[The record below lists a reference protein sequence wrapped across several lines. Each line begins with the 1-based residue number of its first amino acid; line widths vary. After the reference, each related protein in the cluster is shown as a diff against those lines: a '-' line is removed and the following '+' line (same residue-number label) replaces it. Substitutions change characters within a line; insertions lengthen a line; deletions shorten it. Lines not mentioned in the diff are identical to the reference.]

1 MGSGASRQDVIDSKW
16 WEAKAQQMVTTTTDT
31 GKVKVICSLIPFMD
45 EAILLGLLMGR
56 SDLDTLF
63 TLHCKQNIP
72 LQQSGDPSKLTD
84 DIKAQE
90 LWQALRFPGYGVP
103 WDRNWQPPLSG
114 DPYKIADE
122 FHAAVCRAVFRVPP
136 LDFVKC
142 ALGYNS
148 KAVSAEALLNAACEV
163 RNSLRRAFQDRP
175 ETKDTYLKVEKVS
188 NHHSAGTT
196 Y

>member
-1 MGSGASRQDVIDSKW
+1 MGSGASREDVIDSKW
-16 WEAKAQQMVTTTTDT
+16 WEAKAQQMLVTTTKT
-31 GKVKVICSLIPFMD
+31 GKVEVICSLIPFED
-45 EAILLGLLMGR
+45 ERIALGPLKAR

-63 TLHCKQNIP
+63 TLHYRGQKIPGQQNADY
-72 LQQSGDPSKLTD
+72 SNEF
-84 DIKAQE
+84 KASE
-90 LWQALRFPGYGVP
+90 LWRVLRSPSEYCAP
-103 WDRNWQPPLSG
+103 WDHNWQPPLLENP
-114 DPYKIADE
+114 DQIADQ

-148 KAVSAEALLNAACEV
+148 KAFSAESLLNAACEV

>member
-1 MGSGASRQDVIDSKW
+1 MIDSKW
-16 WEAKAQQMVTTTTDT
+16 WEAKAQQKLVTTTTT
-31 GKVKVICSLIPFMD
+31 GKVEVICSLIPFED
-45 EAILLGLLMGR
+45 ERIALRLLKAR
-56 SDLDTLF
+56 SDLDILF
-63 TLHCKQNIP
+63 TLHYRGQKIP
-72 LQQSGDPSKLTD
+72 GEQSVYPSD
-84 DIKAQE
+84 DFKATE
-90 LWQALRFPGYGVP
+90 LWRVLRFPPGYGVP

-114 DPYKIADE
+114 DPYEIADE

-148 KAVSAEALLNAACEV
+148 KAISAESLLNAACEV
-163 RNSLRRAFQDRP
+163 RNSLRRTFQDRP
-175 ETKDTYLKVEKVS
+175 ETKDTYLKVGRVS